1 MRSVMISS
9 KIGHRLDSPLSK
21 IIKLI
26 FKTEKLNPTYFTL
39 LGLVVNLLAAAAF
52 VCGEWLWA
60 GSLILAAGLFDML
73 DGVVARTFDK
83 VTNFGGFLDSVID
96 RYSDLVLLIGLIIYY
111 ADNHNMHLLI
121 LTAVV
126 SIGSIL
132 IPYTRARAEVFIPH
146 CDVGIM
152 ERAERIIL
160 LAAGGIF
167 QSVFNIMPV
176 VLWILAIFTHLT
188 VFHRIYF
195 TWKEVKKL

>member
-1 MRSVMISS
+1 MISS
-9 KIGHRLDSPLSK
+9 KIGHRLDSPISK
-21 IIKLI
+21 LIKLI
-26 FKTEKLNPTYFTL
+26 FKTNNLNPTYFTL
-39 LGLVVNLLAAAAF
+39 LGLLVNIFAAAAF
-52 VCGEWLWA
+52 ICGKWLVA
-60 GSLILAAGLFDML
+60 GLLILAAGFFDML
-73 DGVVARTFDK
+73 DGAVARTFGR
-83 VTNFGGFLDSVID
+83 VTKYGGFLDSVID

-111 ADNHNMHLLI
+111 ASNHNMHLLT
-121 LTAVV
+121 LTAIV
-126 SIGSIL
+126 SIGTIL

-167 QSVFNIMPV
+167 QCVFNIMPI

-195 TWKEVKKL
+195 TWKEAQKL

>member
-1 MRSVMISS
+1 MISS

-21 IIKLI
+21 IIKFI
-26 FKTEKLNPTYFTL
+26 FKTDNLNPTYFTL
-39 LGLVVNLLAAAAF
+39 LGLLVNFLAAATF
-52 VCGEWLWA
+52 VCGKWLWA
-60 GSLILAAGLFDML
+60 GLLILAAGLFDML
-73 DGVVARTFDK
+73 DGAIARTFGK
-83 VTNFGGFLDSVID
+83 VSNFGGFLDSVID

-111 ADNHNMHLLI
+111 AHNHNMHLLI

-126 SIGSIL
+126 SIGTIL

-167 QSVFNIMPV
+167 QSTFHIMPII
-176 VLWILAIFTHLT
+176 LWILAIFTHLT

-195 TWKEVKKL
+195 TWKEAQKL

>member
-1 MRSVMISS
+1 MISS

-26 FKTEKLNPTYFTL
+26 FKTNNLNPIYFTL
-39 LGLVVNLLAAAAF
+39 VGLLVNFLAAVAF
-52 VCGEWLWA
+52 VYGKWLGA
-60 GSLILAAGLFDML
+60 GFLILVAGLFDML
-73 DGVVARTFDK
+73 DGAVARTFGK

-111 ADNHNMHLLI
+111 AHNHNRHLLI

-126 SIGSIL
+126 SIGTIL

-167 QSVFNIMPV
+167 QNTFQIMPI

-195 TWKEVKKL
+195 TWKATQKL

>member
-1 MRSVMISS
+1 MISS

-126 SIGSIL
+126 SIGTIL

-160 LAAGGIF
+160 LAAGALF
-167 QSVFNIMPV
+167 QSVFHIMPV

-195 TWKEVKKL
+195 TWKEVQKL

>member
-1 MRSVMISS
+1 MISS

>member
-1 MRSVMISS
+1 MISS

-21 IIKLI
+21 LIKVL
-26 FKTEKLNPTYFTL
+26 FRTTNLNPTYFTL
-39 LGLVVNLLAAAAF
+39 LGLLVSLFAAAAF
-52 VCGEWLWA
+52 VCGEWFWA
-60 GSLILAAGLFDML
+60 GFLILAAGFFDML
-73 DGVVARTFDK
+73 DGAVARTCGR
-83 VTNFGGFLDSVID
+83 VTSFGGFLDSVID
-96 RYSDLVLLIGLIIYY
+96 RYSDLVLIIGLIIYY
-111 ADNHNMHLLI
+111 ARNHDMHLLI

-126 SIGSIL
+126 SIGTIL

-167 QSVFNIMPV
+167 HNFFHIMPV

-188 VFHRIYF
+188 VLHRIYF
-195 TWKEVKKL
+195 TWKEEKKL

>member
-1 MRSVMISS
+1 MISS
-9 KIGHRLDSPLSK
+9 KIGHRLDFPLSR

-26 FKTEKLNPTYFTL
+26 FKTDNLNPTYFTL
-39 LGLVVNLLAAAAF
+39 AGLLVNLLAAAAF
-52 VCGEWLWA
+52 VYGKWLWA
-60 GSLILAAGLFDML
+60 GFLILAAGLFDIL
-73 DGVVARTFDK
+73 DGVVARTFGK

-96 RYSDLVLLIGLIIYY
+96 RYSDLFLLIGLIIYY
-111 ADNHNMHLLI
+111 AKNQDMHLLI

-126 SIGSIL
+126 SIGTIL

-160 LAAGGIF
+160 LAAGSTF
-167 QSVFNIMPV
+167 QCLFNIMPM
-176 VLWILAIFTHLT
+176 VLWILAIFTHIT

-195 TWKEVKKL
+195 TLKEAQKL

>member
-1 MRSVMISS
+1 MISS

-21 IIKLI
+21 IIRSI

-39 LGLVVNLLAAAAF
+39 GGLFLSLLAAAAF
-52 VCGEWLWA
+52 VYGKWLWA
-60 GSLILAAGLFDML
+60 GFLILVAGLFDML
-73 DGVVARTFDK
+73 DGAVARTFGK

-96 RYSDLVLLIGLIIYY
+96 RYSDLVLLMGLILYY
-111 ADNHNMHLLI
+111 AHNHNMHLLI

-126 SIGSIL
+126 SIGTIL

-160 LAAGGIF
+160 LALGGIF
-167 QSVFNIMPV
+167 QHFFNIMPI
-176 VLWILAIFTHLT
+176 VLWVLAIFTHLT
-188 VFHRIYF
+188 VLHRIYF
-195 TWKEVKKL
+195 TWKEVQKL

>member
-1 MRSVMISS
+1 
-9 KIGHRLDSPLSK
+9 
-21 IIKLI
+21 
-26 FKTEKLNPTYFTL
+26 
-39 LGLVVNLLAAAAF
+39 
-52 VCGEWLWA
+52 
-60 GSLILAAGLFDML
+60 ML

-195 TWKEVKKL
+195 TWKEVQKL

>member
-1 MRSVMISS
+1 MISS

-21 IIKLI
+21 IIKLL
-26 FKTEKLNPTYFTL
+26 FKTDNLNPTYFTL

-52 VCGEWLWA
+52 INGKWLWA
-60 GSLILAAGLFDML
+60 GFLILAAGLFDML

-126 SIGSIL
+126 SIGTIL

-160 LAAGGIF
+160 LAAGALF
-167 QSVFNIMPV
+167 QSVFHIMPV

-195 TWKEVKKL
+195 TWKEVQKL